1 MNSSLEIAAQ
11 RMLTLQD
18 VGLSAASAPNDVR
31 ERCNLIAADLAQRYL
46 SGSLNWT
53 DADTCANH
61 IYDLMILH
69 CGSQVPAFAWDI
81 FLAFDEGE
89 VDDRGDRHTRPRVTE
104 LLRKY
109 GAA

>member
-18 VGLSAASAPNDVR
+18 VGLSAASEPEAVR
-31 ERCNLIAADLAQRYL
+31 ETCNLIAADLSRHYL
-46 SGSLNWT
+46 SGSLKWT
-53 DADTCANH
+53 AADTCANH

-69 CGSQVPAFAWDI
+69 CGSQVPAFAWDV

-89 VDDRGDRHTRPRVTE
+89 ADDQGDSYTRPRITE
-104 LLRKY
+104 VMRKH